1 MHATYLYV
9 TESFLQ
15 KRYPNRS
22 ARVVAASNVELDL
35 PNHGHT
41 STKKRENHGRWMNM
55 PQKSG
60 LLLRWGTATRGI
72 QIALEAMVAVVQ
84 VYPRATLNILGP
96 GDISPWLR
104 MAERLNIV
112 QNVVF
117 HGTCSPGEAVLSWL
131 DTMDIYIQ
139 PSLQEGLPR
148 ALIEAMSRGLPSI
161 ATHIAGIPELLTDED
176 MIEPNNAKA
185 LASKLVEKM
194 GSVSWRLESSNRNV
208 ETSLNYERE
217 VLLAK
222 RTDFYADFARVCNE
236 KQV

>member
-1 MHATYLYV
+1 ERIIGMNECGPKIGVIASLGN
-9 TESFLQ
+9 
-15 KRYPNRS
+15 RY
-22 ARVVAASNVELDL
+22 
-35 PNHGHT
+35 
-41 STKKRENHGRWMNM
+41 K
-55 PQKSG
+55 
-60 LLLRWGTATRGI
+60 GI
-72 QIALEAMVAVVQ
+72 QVALAAMVAVVQ

-96 GDISPWLR
+96 GDISPWFR

-112 QNVVF
+112 ENVVF
-117 HGTCSPGEAVLSWL
+117 HGTCSPGEPVLSWL

-208 ETSLNYERE
+208 QTSLNYERE

-222 RTDFYADFARVCNE
+222 RTDFYTDFARVCNE